1 MKSGADGPVYILGI
15 SDSHLATACLLKDGE
30 VVGCV
35 SEERFTRV
43 KNQSAYPGRSVEF
56 LLDHEKIQGADL
68 SAVALAGH
76 EAMNPEWFERVT
88 RDDGYIDEY
97 LGTKK
102 KSPIRRKA
110 RRMGQKLNISG
121 EAGGKT
127 LTPNEERF
135 QKIADHLGIAKNNIY
150 IIEHHTA
157 HAAAAYYASPF
168 AGGDMETTAV
178 LTNDASGDGL
188 CATWNTAGPKGIDRI
203 AASPSAAGSLG
214 SFYSLI
220 TQYLG
225 MRQLE
230 HEYKVMGLAPYA
242 PDYGK
247 EKSYAILREMIAF
260 ERKNR
265 EAPEF
270 RWKVRRE
277 RFRHLMENLVR
288 HRFDWVAGAAQ
299 DLFEE
304 LLIEWVRAGIE
315 ATSGTASGGGGERRV
330 ALSGGVF
337 MNVKANQKLSVLDEI
352 DKIFVLPS
360 CGDESNAIGA
370 AYWFHAE
377 GDGGGRKRSCVP
389 LKALYLGRGTSEEG
403 VTRAIEETGVGGSY
417 SVRRFDD
424 IEAEVARLLSI
435 GEVVARVKGREEFG
449 ARALGNRSILAN
461 PKDFRV
467 VSHINKMIK
476 SRDFW
481 MPFAPSI
488 LDRRVGDYVEN
499 PKGLFSPYMMLTFDS
514 TPLGR
519 EELSAACH
527 PYDGTLRP
535 QMVENSYNPD
545 YYRLIE
551 AFEGLT
557 GIGGV
562 LNTSYNLHGD
572 PIISSPEDAIHA
584 FENSGLVHLALGQH
598 LISKK
603 PTASR

>member
-1 MKSGADGPVYILGI
+1 VNSESNGPGYILGI
-15 SDSHLATACLLKDGE
+15 SDSHLATACLLKEGE
-30 VVGCV
+30 VIGCV
-35 SEERFTRV
+35 SEERFTRE
-43 KNQSAYPGRSVEF
+43 KNQSAYPRQSVDF
-56 LLDHEKIQGADL
+56 VLAHAGIRASDL

-88 RDDGYIDEY
+88 RDDDYIDEY
-97 LGTKK
+97 LGIKK
-102 KSPIRRKA
+102 QSRIGRKVRRV
-110 RRMGQKLNISG
+110 GQKLNISG
-121 EAGGKT
+121 DAKGKA
-127 LTPNEERF
+127 LTPNKKRF
-135 QKIADHLGIAKNNIY
+135 GQIAEHLGIEKKRIH
-150 IIEHHTA
+150 IVEHHTA
-157 HAAAAYYASPF
+157 HAAAAYYGSPF
-168 AGGDMETTAV
+168 ATDNGGAAAV

-188 CATWNTAGPKGIDRI
+188 CATWNTADSGGIRRL

-214 SFYSLI
+214 SFYSLV

-242 PDYGK
+242 PGYGK
-247 EKSYAILREMIAF
+247 EKSYEVLKEMITF
-260 ERKNR
+260 ERSKT
-265 EAPEF
+265 PTF
-270 RWKVRRE
+270 RWKVRRG
-277 RFRHLMENLVR
+277 RFRHMMENLAR

-304 LLIEWVRAGIE
+304 LLIDWVRAGIE
-315 ATSGTASGGGGERRV
+315 AAGESRV
-330 ALSGGVF
+330 AVSGGVF
-337 MNVKANQKLSVLDEI
+337 MNVKANQKVAVLDEI
-352 DKIFVLPS
+352 EEIFVLPS

-377 GDGGGRKRSCVP
+377 GDKSGRRRRCVP
-389 LKALYLGRGTSEEG
+389 LKALYLGREANEEN
-403 VTRAIEETGVGGSY
+403 VAEAIEKTGAGGRH

-424 IEAEVARLLSI
+424 IETEVARLLSI

-449 ARALGNRSILAN
+449 ARALGNRSILAH
-461 PKDFRV
+461 PRDFRV
-467 VSHINKMIK
+467 VQHINKMIK

-488 LDRRVGDYVEN
+488 LDRRAGDYIEN
-499 PKGLFSPYMMLTFDS
+499 PKGLSSPYMMLTFGG

-535 QMVENSYNPD
+535 QILERSYNPD

-562 LNTSYNLHGD
+562 LNTSFNLHGE
-572 PIISSPEDAIHA
+572 PIVSSPEDAIRT
-584 FENSGLVHLALGQH
+584 FENSGLLHLALGQH

-603 PTASR
+603 PVSIR

>member
-1 MKSGADGPVYILGI
+1 MNIEGSRPSYILGI
-15 SDSHLATACLLKDGE
+15 SDSHLSTACLLKDGE
-30 VVGCV
+30 IVGCV
-35 SEERFTRV
+35 SEERFTRE
-43 KNQSAYPGRSVEF
+43 KNQSAYPVQSVSF
-56 LLDHEKIQGADL
+56 LLEHAGIEGADL

-88 RDDGYIDEY
+88 RDDKYIDEY
-97 LGTKK
+97 LGIKK
-102 KSPIRRKA
+102 TSPIRRKA
-110 RRMGQKLNISG
+110 RKVGQKLNITG
-121 EAGGKT
+121 DVKGKN

-135 QKIADHLGIAKNNIY
+135 QKIADHLGVGKKLIH

-157 HAAAAYYASPF
+157 HAAAAFYASPF
-168 AGGDMETTAV
+168 TEVDDGGMTAV

-188 CATWNTAGPKGIDRI
+188 CATWNLAGPDGIRRI
-203 AASPSAAGSLG
+203 ASSPSAPGSLG

-242 PDYGK
+242 PDYGR
-247 EKSYAILREMIAF
+247 EKSYDVLKKMIAF
-260 ERKNR
+260 EQNGT
-265 EAPEF
+265 PEF
-270 RWKVRRE
+270 RWKIRRD
-277 RFRHLMENLVR
+277 RFRFMMENLVR

-304 LLIEWVRAGIE
+304 LLLDWVCAGVE
-315 ATSGTASGGGGERRV
+315 AVGERRV

-337 MNVKANQKLSVLDEI
+337 MNVKANQKVSVLNEIDEI
-352 DKIFVLPS
+352 YVLPS

-370 AYWFHAE
+370 AYWIHAE
-377 GDGGGRKRSCVP
+377 GEKSGRRNNSCVP
-389 LKALYLGRGTSEEG
+389 PKGLYLGRDVSEESI
-403 VTRAIEETGVGGSY
+403 TRAISDTGVSEDN

-424 IEAEVARLLSI
+424 IESEVARLLSI

-449 ARALGNRSILAN
+449 ARALGNRSIVAN
-461 PKDFRV
+461 PRDFQV
-467 VSHINKMIK
+467 VTHINKMIK

-488 LDRRVGDYVEN
+488 LDRRVVDYILN
-499 PKGLFSPYMMLTFDS
+499 PKGLFSPYMMITFDS

-519 EELSAACH
+519 EELTAACH

-535 QMVENSYNPD
+535 QMVERSCNPD

-551 AFEGLT
+551 VFEGLT

-562 LNTSYNLHGD
+562 LNTSYNLHGE
-572 PIISSPEDAIHA
+572 PIVSSPKDAIRT
-584 FENSGLVHLALGQH
+584 FENSGLVHLALGQY

-603 PTASR
+603 MTLAL

>member
-1 MKSGADGPVYILGI
+1 MNSEASGPNYILGI
-15 SDSHLATACLLKDGE
+15 SDSHLSTACLLKDGE
-30 VVGCV
+30 ILGCV
-35 SEERFTRV
+35 SEERFTRE
-43 KNQSAYPGRSVEF
+43 KNQSAYPVQSVSF
-56 LLDHEKIQGADL
+56 LLEHAGIEGADL

-88 RDDGYIDEY
+88 RDDEYIDEY
-97 LGTKK
+97 LGIKK
-102 KSPIRRKA
+102 TSPIRRKA
-110 RRMGQKLNISG
+110 RKVGQKLNI
-121 EAGGKT
+121 AGDAKGKN

-135 QKIADHLGIAKNNIY
+135 QKIAAHLGVEKNLIH

-157 HAAAAYYASPF
+157 HAAAAFYASPF
-168 AGGDMETTAV
+168 AEADDGGMTAV

-188 CATWNTAGPKGIDRI
+188 CATWNAAGPDGIRRI
-203 AASPSAAGSLG
+203 ASSPSAAGSLG

-242 PDYGK
+242 PDYGR
-247 EKSYAILREMIAF
+247 EKSYDVLKKMIAF
-260 ERKNR
+260 EQNGT
-265 EAPEF
+265 PEF
-270 RWKVRRE
+270 RWKIRRD
-277 RFRHLMENLVR
+277 RFRYMMENLVR

-304 LLIEWVRAGIE
+304 LLLDWVCAGVE
-315 ATSGTASGGGGERRV
+315 AVGERRV

-337 MNVKANQKLSVLDEI
+337 MNVKANQKVSVLNEIDEI
-352 DKIFVLPS
+352 YVLPS

-377 GDGGGRKRSCVP
+377 GGKSGRRNNTCVP
-389 LKALYLGRGTSEEG
+389 PKGLYLGRDVAEES
-403 VTRAIEETGVGGSY
+403 VTRAISDTGVGEAN

-424 IEAEVARLLSI
+424 IESEVARLLSI

-461 PKDFRV
+461 PRDFQV
-467 VSHINKMIK
+467 VTHINKMIK

-488 LDRRVGDYVEN
+488 LDRRVADYILN
-499 PKGLFSPYMMLTFDS
+499 PKGLFSPYMMITFDS

-519 EELSAACH
+519 EELTAACH

-535 QMVENSYNPD
+535 QMVERSYNPD

-562 LNTSYNLHGD
+562 LNTSYNLHGE
-572 PIISSPEDAIHA
+572 PIVSSPEDAIRT
-584 FENSGLVHLALGQH
+584 FENSGLVHLALGQY

-603 PTASR
+603 LTLAL